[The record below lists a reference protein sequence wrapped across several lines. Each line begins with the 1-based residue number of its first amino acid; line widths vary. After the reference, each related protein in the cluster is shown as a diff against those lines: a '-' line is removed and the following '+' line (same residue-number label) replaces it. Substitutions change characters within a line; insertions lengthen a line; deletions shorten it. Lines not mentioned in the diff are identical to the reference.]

1 MKSSVLL
8 LCASLAFAQTPAGMR
23 EIGEKAYIYAYP
35 MVLMEYTRR
44 AAPAG
49 ANQFAHAP
57 AFPAADFRQV
67 IRPNADT
74 LYSSAWLDLSKEP
87 LILHVPDTHDRYY
100 LMQFMDAWTETFSVP
115 GKRTTGTGENIF
127 AIVGPGW
134 KGTLPQRAHRIDSP
148 TNMVWLLGRTQTNG
162 PADYDFVHAIQRGY
176 TLMPLS
182 LYPDGAR
189 PQAAALAGRGRGGM
203 TPPMLVS
210 KLTIFDFFSTF
221 LQLLTANPPHKG
233 DEAMMAELARAGIVP
248 GKPFAMPS
256 PEFEAGAQAAAR
268 RLDALEDATGKPGK
282 TGWAGGGMHVGRYG
296 TDYFQRAAVARIGL
310 GANPPEDAVYMHCR
324 VDSESRELNGS
335 HNYKIHFDKTPP
347 VRAFWSLTMYSAD
360 GYFIAN
366 PLNRFAIGDRDK
378 LQFNPDGSLDIYI
391 QHASP
396 GPAKESNWLPSGTDR
411 FNLSL
416 RMYWPAAEFTPPA
429 VERSSP

>member
-115 GKRTTGTGENIF
+115 GKRTTGTGEGLF
-127 AIVGPGW
+127 AIVGPDW
-134 KGTLPQRAHRIDSP
+134 KGTLPQRAQRIDSP

-162 PADYDFVHAIQRGY
+162 PSDYEFVHSIQRGY

-182 LYPDGAR
+182 LYPDGPRQTPPRAAQPASAPAGTP
-189 PQAAALAGRGRGGM
+189 PQLVERLSMPEFFKTFAALLA
-203 TPPMLVS
+203 S
-210 KLTIFDFFSTF
+210 
-221 LQLLTANPPHKG
+221 NPPHKG
-233 DEAMMAELARAGIVP
+233 DEPMMAQLAKIGIVP
-248 GKPFAMPS
+248 GKSFDPAS
-256 PEFEAGAQAAAR
+256 LGPEG
-268 RLDALEDATGKPGK
+268 
-282 TGWAGGGMHVGRYG
+282 
-296 TDYFQRAAVARIGL
+296 
-310 GANPPEDAVYMHCR
+310 
-324 VDSESRELNGS
+324 
-335 HNYKIHFDKTPP
+335 
-347 VRAFWSLTMYSAD
+347 
-360 GYFIAN
+360 
-366 PLNRFAIGDRDK
+366 
-378 LQFNPDGSLDIYI
+378 
-391 QHASP
+391 
-396 GPAKESNWLPSGTDR
+396 
-411 FNLSL
+411 
-416 RMYWPAAEFTPPA
+416 
-429 VERSSP
+429 